1 MSELAKLKWQ
11 CRRGM
16 KELDLLLE
24 NYLAT
29 DYLLAD
35 AAEKARFVALLQL
48 EDDELLVALMSDWRS
63 SETTYSKIK

>member
-1 MSELAKLKWQ
+1 MNELAKLKWQ

-29 DYLLAD
+29 DYLTAD
-35 AAEKARFVALLQL
+35 TAEKTRFAELLRL
-48 EDDELLVALMSDWRS
+48 EDDALLLVLLNGDWRV
-63 SETTYSKIK
+63 TP

>member
-1 MSELAKLKWQ
+1 MNQLAKLKWQ

-29 DYLLAD
+29 DYLVAD
-35 AAEKARFVALLQL
+35 TAEKARFIELLQL
-48 EDDELLVALMSDWRS
+48 EDDELFAVLMTGDWRNR
-63 SETTYSKIK
+63 

>member
-24 NYLAT
+24 QYLVT
-29 DYLLAD
+29 DYPLAD
-35 AAEKARFVALLQL
+35 TAEKTRFAELLQL
-48 EDDELLVALMSDWRS
+48 EDDELLAALMNGAIKLPRS
-63 SETTYSKIK
+63 

>member
-1 MSELAKLKWQ
+1 VNELAKIKWQ

-29 DYLLAD
+29 DYLTAD
-35 AAEKARFVALLQL
+35 TAEKTRFAELLRL
-48 EDDELLVALMSDWRS
+48 EDDELLVVLLNGDWRV
-63 SETTYSKIK
+63 KP

>member
-1 MSELAKLKWQ
+1 VNELGKTLWQ

-29 DYLLAD
+29 DYLVAD
-35 AAEKARFVALLQL
+35 TAEKARFIELLHL
-48 EDDELLVALMSDWRS
+48 EDDELFAVLMNGDWRN
-63 SETTYSKIK
+63 K

>member
-1 MSELAKLKWQ
+1 VNELAKLKWQ

-29 DYLLAD
+29 DYLIAD
-35 AAEKARFVALLQL
+35 TAEKTRFAELLRL
-48 EDDELLVALMSDWRS
+48 EDDALLAALVSGAWRV
-63 SETTYSKIK
+63 KP

>member
-1 MSELAKLKWQ
+1 MNELAKLKWQ

-29 DYLLAD
+29 DYLIAD
-35 AAEKARFVALLQL
+35 AAEKARFVELLQL
-48 EDDELLVALMSDWRS
+48 EDDELLAVLINRNKQSANS
-63 SETTYSKIK
+63 

>member
-1 MSELAKLKWQ
+1 MSELAKVKWQ

-29 DYLLAD
+29 DYLTAD
-35 AAEKARFVALLQL
+35 TAEKTRFAQLLCL
-48 EDDELLVALMSDWRS
+48 EDDELLVVLLNGDWRV
-63 SETTYSKIK
+63 KP

>member
-1 MSELAKLKWQ
+1 MNELAKLKWQ

-29 DYLLAD
+29 DYPLAD
-35 AAEKARFVALLQL
+35 TAEKARFSELLQL
-48 EDDELLVALMSDWRS
+48 EDDELLTALMNGA
-63 SETTYSKIK
+63 IKQPKP

>member
-1 MSELAKLKWQ
+1 MNELAKLKWQ

-29 DYLLAD
+29 DYLTAD
-35 AAEKARFVALLQL
+35 TAEKTRFAELLRL
-48 EDDELLVALMSDWRS
+48 EDDALLAALVSGAWRV
-63 SETTYSKIK
+63 KP

>member
-1 MSELAKLKWQ
+1 MNELVKLKWQ

-35 AAEKARFVALLQL
+35 TAEKMRFAELLQL
-48 EDDELLVALMSDWRS
+48 EDDELLTVLMNGDWR
-63 SETTYSKIK
+63 EFKLM

>member
-1 MSELAKLKWQ
+1 
-11 CRRGM
+11 M

-35 AAEKARFVALLQL
+35 TAEKARFIELLAL
-48 EDDELLVALMSDWRS
+48 EDDELLVVLTQSDWRKLNV
-63 SETTYSKIK
+63 EN

>member
-1 MSELAKLKWQ
+1 MNELAKLKWQ

-29 DYLLAD
+29 DYLIAD
-35 AAEKARFVALLQL
+35 TAEKTRFAELLRL
-48 EDDELLVALMSDWRS
+48 EDDALLAALVSGAWRV
-63 SETTYSKIK
+63 KP

>member
-1 MSELAKLKWQ
+1 VSELAKLKWQ

-29 DYLLAD
+29 DYPLAD
-35 AAEKARFVALLQL
+35 TAEKTRFAELLQL
-48 EDDELLVALMSDWRS
+48 EDDELLIALMNGAIKPPRS
-63 SETTYSKIK
+63 

>member
-1 MSELAKLKWQ
+1 MNELAKLKWQ

-29 DYLLAD
+29 DYPHAD
-35 AAEKARFVALLQL
+35 TAEKARFVELLQL
-48 EDDELLVALMSDWRS
+48 EDDELFAVMLTRRH
-63 SETTYSKIK
+63 

>member
-29 DYLLAD
+29 DYPLAD
-35 AAEKARFVALLQL
+35 TAEKTRFAELLQL
-48 EDDELLVALMSDWRS
+48 EDDELLTALMNGAIKPPRS
-63 SETTYSKIK
+63 

>member
-29 DYLLAD
+29 QYLSAD
-35 AAEKARFVALLQL
+35 AAEKARFIELLQL
-48 EDDELLVALMSDWRS
+48 EDDELLAALVSENLISRS
-63 SETTYSKIK
+63 K

>member
-1 MSELAKLKWQ
+1 MNELAKLKWQ

-35 AAEKARFVALLQL
+35 TAEKARFIELLAL
-48 EDDELLVALMSDWRS
+48 EDDELLVVLTQSDWRKLNV
-63 SETTYSKIK
+63 EN

>member
-1 MSELAKLKWQ
+1 VSELAKLKWQ

-29 DYLLAD
+29 DYPLAD
-35 AAEKARFVALLQL
+35 TAEKTRFAELLQL
-48 EDDELLVALMSDWRS
+48 EDDELLTALMNRAIKPPRS
-63 SETTYSKIK
+63 

>member
-1 MSELAKLKWQ
+1 MNELAKLKWQ

-35 AAEKARFVALLQL
+35 TAEKARFVKLLAL
-48 EDDELLVALMSDWRS
+48 EDDELFTVLTQSNWRKLS
-63 SETTYSKIK
+63 VEN

>member
-1 MSELAKLKWQ
+1 MSKLAKLKWQ

-35 AAEKARFVALLQL
+35 TAEKARFSELLQL
-48 EDDELLVALMSDWRS
+48 EDDELLAALMSKDWRGG
-63 SETTYSKIK
+63 

>member
-1 MSELAKLKWQ
+1 MNERNKILWQ

-35 AAEKARFVALLQL
+35 TVEKNRFAQLLQL
-48 EDDELLVALMSDWRS
+48 EDDELLAVLMNDDWRS
-63 SETTYSKIK
+63 SPSNLRSF

>member
-1 MSELAKLKWQ
+1 MNEQSKILWQ

-29 DYLLAD
+29 QYLSAD
-35 AAEKARFVALLQL
+35 ATEKARFIELLQL
-48 EDDELLVALMSDWRS
+48 EDDELLAALINKFGA
-63 SETTYSKIK
+63 TII

>member
-1 MSELAKLKWQ
+1 MNEAKIKWQ

-35 AAEKARFVALLQL
+35 ITEKTRFSELLQL
-48 EDDELLVALMSDWRS
+48 EDDDLLVVLMSGDWRV
-63 SETTYSKIK
+63 K

>member
-29 DYLLAD
+29 DYVLAD
-35 AAEKARFVALLQL
+35 VAEKTRFAELLRL
-48 EDDELLVALMSDWRS
+48 EDDELLLVLMQDKWRNR
-63 SETTYSKIK
+63 

>member
-29 DYLLAD
+29 DYPLAD
-35 AAEKARFVALLQL
+35 TAEKTRFAELLQL
-48 EDDELLVALMSDWRS
+48 EDDELLIALMNGAIKPPRS
-63 SETTYSKIK
+63 

>member
-35 AAEKARFVALLQL
+35 TAEKTRFSELLQL
-48 EDDELLVALMSDWRS
+48 EDDELLTALMNGA
-63 SETTYSKIK
+63 IKPPKP

>member
-1 MSELAKLKWQ
+1 VSKLAKLKWQ

-35 AAEKARFVALLQL
+35 TAEKARFSELLQL
-48 EDDELLVALMSDWRS
+48 EDDELLAALMSKDWRGG
-63 SETTYSKIK
+63 

>member
-1 MSELAKLKWQ
+1 VNELAKVKWQ

-29 DYLLAD
+29 DYLTAD
-35 AAEKARFVALLQL
+35 TAEKIRFAELLRL
-48 EDDELLVALMSDWRS
+48 EDDELLVVLLNGDWH
-63 SETTYSKIK
+63 K

>member
-1 MSELAKLKWQ
+1 VNELSKLKWQ

-35 AAEKARFVALLQL
+35 TAEKARFIELLAL
-48 EDDELLVALMSDWRS
+48 EDDELLVVLTQSDWRKLNV
-63 SETTYSKIK
+63 EN

>member
-1 MSELAKLKWQ
+1 MNELAKLKWQ

-35 AAEKARFVALLQL
+35 TAEKARFVKLLAL
-48 EDDELLVALMSDWRS
+48 EDDELLVVLTQSDWRKLS
-63 SETTYSKIK
+63 VEN

>member
-1 MSELAKLKWQ
+1 MNELAKLKWQ

-35 AAEKARFVALLQL
+35 TAEKTRFAELLQL
-48 EDDELLVALMSDWRS
+48 EDDELLTVLMNGDWR
-63 SETTYSKIK
+63 EFKLM